1 MTDQEAEIIIEGPR
15 ASDIL
20 QWGAPADKPR
30 TRDRYQFFA
39 YGNKEH
45 PSDGLVWKVRRRPRH
60 PPRGAAGAG
69 DPAAV
74 VPTARILT
82 PNPAGILFQKWRQG
96 KVIVEPESDTIA
108 RFEELTAE
116 AAAAVATAAMATT
129 GATAATAAS
138 LATAFARERP
148 VVA

>member
-1 MTDQEAEIIIEGPR
+1 MTDQEAEVIIEGPR

-45 PSDGLVWKVRRRPRH
+45 PYDGLVWKVRRRPRR
-60 PPRGAAGAG
+60 PSRPGTGADAMTG
-69 DPAAV
+69 V

-108 RFEELTAE
+108 RYEEL
-116 AAAAVATAAMATT
+116 AAMA
-129 GATAATAAS
+129 AATGK
-138 LATAFARERP
+138 P
-148 VVA
+148 VPPKPSFFK

>member
-1 MTDQEAEIIIEGPR
+1 MTDQEAEVIIEGPR

-45 PSDGLVWKVRRRPRH
+45 PSDGLVWIVRRRPRR
-60 PPRGAAGAG
+60 PSRAAAAG
-69 DPAAV
+69 DPAGV

-96 KVIVEPESDTIA
+96 KVIVEPECDTRA
-108 RFEELTAE
+108 RYEELAAE
-116 AAAAVATAAMATT
+116 AKAAGKPAPPKP
-129 GATAATAAS
+129 S
-138 LATAFARERP
+138 FFK
-148 VVA
+148 

>member
-45 PSDGLVWKVRRRPRH
+45 PSDGL
-60 PPRGAAGAG
+60 
-69 DPAAV
+69 
-74 VPTARILT
+74 
-82 PNPAGILFQKWRQG
+82 G

-116 AAAAVATAAMATT
+116 AAAA
-129 GATAATAAS
+129 GK
-138 LATAFARERP
+138 P
-148 VVA
+148 VPPKPSFFK